1 MGDYGHI
8 HIIADADVAQTR
20 AENTTSSSLNTGRT
34 LNTYKTFRRCPGRLL
49 KPRQ

>member
-20 AENTTSSSLNTGRT
+20 AENTTSSSPNKGRKLNT
-34 LNTYKTFRRCPGRLL
+34 
-49 KPRQ
+49 

>member
-8 HIIADADVAQTR
+8 HIIADVDVAQTR

-34 LNTYKTFRRCPGRLL
+34 LNTYKTFRRCPGGLL